1 MSSSARRSEAPALQD
16 DDPLL
21 AAIAQAPL
29 VPLTEAEHALLSD
42 VQSRPV
48 RWIPHEQFASMLEPH
63 DKP

>member
-1 MSSSARRSEAPALQD
+1 MSSSARRASVLHE

-29 VPLTEAEHALLSD
+29 VPLTEEEHALLSD

-48 RWIPHEQFASMLEPH
+48 RWIPHEQFAATQ
-63 DKP
+63 

>member
-1 MSSSARRSEAPALQD
+1 MTSSARRSQAPALRE

-21 AAIAQAPL
+21 AAIEQAPL

-48 RWIPHEQFASMLEPH
+48 RWIPHEEFASRLDSQ